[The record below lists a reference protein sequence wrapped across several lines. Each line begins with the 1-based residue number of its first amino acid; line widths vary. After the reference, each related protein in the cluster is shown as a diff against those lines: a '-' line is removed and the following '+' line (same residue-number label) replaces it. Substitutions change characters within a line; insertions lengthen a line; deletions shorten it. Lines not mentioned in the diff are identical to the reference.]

1 MELDE
6 QDLKQGLKFL
16 VGTWQVDYI
25 VNAFSNDLAHIP
37 ATEFKSSDGT
47 DFTAIQY
54 EFFEDHTMV
63 LRDASKGKEIK
74 GTWEQT
80 GWSEFH
86 YTVEDFYD
94 IPDDNFRKG
103 VETLQMM
110 EGTHI
115 VFSIGFLAIAMKKIA
130 DGVVTV
136 VKKPDIGDAE
146 MSEED
151 LKCKD
156 IVGTYVV
163 AKMMSMIGDKF
174 DIFPVE
180 DILAE
185 LEKKVAAG
193 EVDEDELKQTK
204 SLLAAQYEFTDD
216 HKVKARMKVP
226 EGVTEEQI
234 KAAIDADEIHDYK
247 DGYFTGEMKEWKAV
261 GGKYYYD
268 TGEQRE
274 MFGEP
279 QSSWDEL
286 TTEDGLLVYGSGF
299 FRLKKI

>member
-80 GWSEFH
+80 GWSEFK
-86 YTVEDFYD
+86 YTVADFYD

-130 DGVVTV
+130 DGVVTE
-136 VKKPDIGDAE
+136 VKKPGIEDVE

-151 LKCKD
+151 LKCKA
-156 IVGTYVV
+156 IVGTYAV
-163 AKMMSMIGDKF
+163 AKMMSMIGESF
-174 DIFPVE
+174 DVFPVE
-180 DILAE
+180 DILAD
-185 LEKKVAAG
+185 LEKKVASG
-193 EVDEDELKQTK
+193 ETDEHDLQQTK
-204 SLLAAQYEFTDD
+204 SILAARYEFTDD
-216 HKVKARMKVP
+216 HKVIARMKVP
-226 EGVTEEQI
+226 EGVSEEQI
-234 KAAIDADEIHDYK
+234 QAAIDAGEIHDYK
-247 DGYFTGEMKEWKAV
+247 DGYFIGETKEWRAV
-261 GGKYYYD
+261 DGKYYYD
-268 TGEQRE
+268 TGETRE
-274 MFGEP
+274 VFGEP

-286 TTEDGLLVYGSGF
+286 KEEDGLLVYGSGF
-299 FRLKKI
+299 FRLKRI